1 MKPDFSGDYVLNRS
15 ASTLNA
21 RDRSG
26 VPNLTRTT
34 RHVRLE
40 FMSEA
45 AKTPLAPHDL
55 PRDEDLVAA
64 ADLLFIELD
73 SRERSE

>member
-1 MKPDFSGDYVLNRS
+1 MTEP
-15 ASTLNA
+15 
-21 RDRSG
+21 
-26 VPNLTRTT
+26 
-34 RHVRLE
+34 
-40 FMSEA
+40 

-64 ADLLFIELD
+64 ADLIFVELD

>member
-1 MKPDFSGDYVLNRS
+1 V
-15 ASTLNA
+15 T
-21 RDRSG
+21 
-26 VPNLTRTT
+26 
-34 RHVRLE
+34 LE

-64 ADLLFIELD
+64 ADLLFVELD
-73 SRERSE
+73 NRERSE